1 MPSPAVPKP
10 LYLRMLEGNPGHHA
24 KTTEPEPLFRMPMPP
39 DHLSAYALEEWE
51 TISEGLFY
59 MRLLSEVDRS
69 TLSSYC
75 MAYATWRI
83 ACEKLNE
90 LAKIDEE
97 HGGLVVEAPNGTLSR
112 NPMVNV
118 MMESA
123 RDMLRYAIE
132 MGCTPAARTRMAIRL
147 TPYSPRSKFGKS
159 LLGGKK

>member
-1 MPSPAVPKP
+1 MAGNIAPKP
-10 LYLRMLEGNPGHHA
+10 LYLKMLEGNPGHLP
-24 KTTEPEPLFRMPMPP
+24 KTVEPEPIFRMPIPP
-39 DHLSAYALEEWE
+39 DHLSPYALEEWK

-59 MRLLSEVDRS
+59 MHLLSEVDRS

-75 MAYATWRI
+75 TAYATWRT

-90 LAKIDEE
+90 LAKTDEE
-97 HGGLVVEAPNGTLSR
+97 HGGLVVENPNGTLSR